1 MSSRCK
7 TFSASSAGASTR
19 KGTWWGYSARPEFG
33 RASPN
38 GSSLGASSCRQISS
52 RRWRR
57 CPGKRVDDGS
67 PVARSLG
74 ARDRE
79 LRRGH
84 AGHLGARAVVAVV
97 DRTGAEERCSG
108 AAAFVRGT
116 EQRRPGGLADP
127 ESRWLQSVAARVPQ
141 LRDLANLLG
150 QAGIRWSAR
159 GYLLI
164 TLGSAVG
171 LGFAAFMVLR
181 LWAAALVAAS
191 AGACLPYLYL
201 RRRKMRFIR
210 TFEEQLPEAIDLLG
224 RAIRAGHPL
233 SAGLKMAADE
243 AAEPV
248 AGAFRRVFEEQRFG
262 IPFEDVLMGLADRI
276 DLVDVRILVTA
287 ILIQRDVGGNL
298 AEVLD
303 KISHTTR
310 ARFTIRRQVRVH
322 TAQGRFSGYV
332 LAVLPIAVGSAIFA
346 INREYMLIL
355 FQDPLGHWLLW
366 SGVMLQI
373 LGYLWIRRIVNI
385 EI

>member
-7 TFSASSAGASTR
+7 TFSPSSVGASTR
-19 KGTWWGYSARPEFG
+19 KGTWWGCSARPAFG

-38 GSSLGASSCRQISS
+38 GSSLGASSCQQISS
-52 RRWRR
+52 RRWRP
-57 CPGKRVDDGS
+57 CPGKTVGDGS
-67 PVARSLG
+67 PIARS
-74 ARDRE
+74 
-79 LRRGH
+79 
-84 AGHLGARAVVAVV
+84 
-97 DRTGAEERCSG
+97 
-108 AAAFVRGT
+108 
-116 EQRRPGGLADP
+116 
-127 ESRWLQSVAARVPQ
+127 
-141 LRDLANLLG
+141 
-150 QAGIRWSAR
+150 
-159 GYLLI
+159 YLLI
-164 TLGSAVG
+164 TLGVALG

-243 AAEPV
+243 ATEPV

-310 ARFTIRRQVRVH
+310 
-322 TAQGRFSGYV
+322 
-332 LAVLPIAVGSAIFA
+332 
-346 INREYMLIL
+346 
-355 FQDPLGHWLLW
+355 
-366 SGVMLQI
+366 
-373 LGYLWIRRIVNI
+373 
-385 EI
+385 

>member
-1 MSSRCK
+1 MV
-7 TFSASSAGASTR
+7 AQ
-19 KGTWWGYSARPEFG
+19 
-33 RASPN
+33 
-38 GSSLGASSCRQISS
+38 SLGAWAPAIVTFAAVMLGTLALALLWQWWIERG
-52 RRWRR
+52 RRRDVVEQLR
-57 CPGKRVDDGS
+57 S
-67 PVARSLG
+67 FAARSSGDQATSRTLI
-74 ARDRE
+74 
-79 LRRGH
+79 RG
-84 AGHLGARAVVAVV
+84 V
-97 DRTGAEERCSG
+97 RTVEA
-108 AAAFVRGT
+108 
-116 EQRRPGGLADP
+116 
-127 ESRWLQSVAARVPQ
+127 RWLQAVAARVPQ

-243 AAEPV
+243 ATEPV

-262 IPFEDVLMGLADRI
+262 IPFEDALLGLADRI

-287 ILIQRDVGGNL
+287 ILIQREVGGNL

-303 KISHTTR
+303 KISHTVR
-310 ARFTIRRQVRVH
+310 ARFTIRRQVRVY

-355 FQDPLGHWLLW
+355 FRDPLGHWLLPI
-366 SGVMLQI
+366 GVMLQI
-373 LGYLWIRRIVNI
+373 LGYVWIRRIVHI

>member
-19 KGTWWGYSARPEFG
+19 KGTWWGCSARPEFG

-57 CPGKRVDDGS
+57 CPGKRVGDGS
-67 PVARSLG
+67 PIARSLG
-74 ARDRE
+74 ARDRD
-79 LRRGH
+79 LCRGH
-84 AGHLGARAVVAVV
+84 AGHLGARAAVAVV
-97 DRTGAEERCSG
+97 DRTRAAERCGG
-108 AAAFVRGT
+108 AAAFA
-116 EQRRPGGLADP
+116 P
-127 ESRWLQSVAARVPQ
+127 
-141 LRDLANLLG
+141 
-150 QAGIRWSAR
+150 
-159 GYLLI
+159 
-164 TLGSAVG
+164 
-171 LGFAAFMVLR
+171 
-181 LWAAALVAAS
+181 
-191 AGACLPYLYL
+191 
-201 RRRKMRFIR
+201 
-210 TFEEQLPEAIDLLG
+210 FEEQLPEAIDLLG

-243 AAEPV
+243 ATEPV